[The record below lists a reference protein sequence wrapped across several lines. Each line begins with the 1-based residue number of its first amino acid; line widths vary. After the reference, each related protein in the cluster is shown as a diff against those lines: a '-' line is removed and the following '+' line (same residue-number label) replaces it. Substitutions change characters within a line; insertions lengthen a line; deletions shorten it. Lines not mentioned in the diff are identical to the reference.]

1 MAQKHASQQVSNI
14 DERKDRDAAIIRL
27 ASIVES
33 SGDAIFGETLQ
44 GVITSWNS
52 SAENLFGYTADEVL
66 GTSLSLMIPPDR
78 HKEVVEIAERLMEGE
93 VVKNY
98 ETTRVRK
105 DGTHIEVSVTVSPI
119 RGPNGRIIAASTI
132 VHDITEQKRMIEEL
146 ATRSRELEGSNEDLA
161 IRSRELE
168 RSNKELAT
176 RSRELEGSNEDLA
189 IRSRELEGSNE
200 ELATRSRELERS
212 VEELATRSREL
223 ERSNKELA
231 IRSRELEGSV
241 EELFALNSALEQANQ
256 ARSQFLSTMSHELRT
271 PLASIMGF
279 GEMLLEDAREAGWD
293 PQQQSSLESI
303 LANSEHLLG
312 LISDV
317 LDLSKMEAGRMAFDS
332 RQVDPRDLLS
342 EVTAEVGSLAV
353 KRNLFLR
360 GEVQEGIG
368 SLETSPGKLHQI
380 LLNLVSNAI
389 KFTEHG
395 GVTISASRAV
405 LSGTGE
411 EGVAFA
417 VQDSGIGIPPDLH
430 ERIFAAFYQADMSY
444 TRKAGG
450 TGLGLS
456 IASQLTALLGG
467 TITVASAPGQ
477 GSTFTVTLPVK
488 VAQPSTG
495 LDFPRLHPGQQ
506 ENALT
511 PPPATREFAPAPPP
525 DVIEGS
531 GQPEAIA
538 GPHDLILVVDDNAET
553 IAIIKDALQDTP
565 YTLIG
570 VQDPLTVMEL
580 AQKRHPCAIT
590 LDVMMPQF
598 NGWQL
603 LHQLKD
609 DPATASIPVV
619 ILSVLSEQTTGYVL
633 GADDYLIKPF
643 KKEVLR
649 STLQHLIEAR
659 RGPSAASRSE
669 TQQAARSD

>member
-132 VHDITEQKRMIEEL
+132 VHDITEQKRMIE
-146 ATRSRELEGSNEDLA
+146 
-161 IRSRELE
+161 
-168 RSNKELAT
+168 ELAT